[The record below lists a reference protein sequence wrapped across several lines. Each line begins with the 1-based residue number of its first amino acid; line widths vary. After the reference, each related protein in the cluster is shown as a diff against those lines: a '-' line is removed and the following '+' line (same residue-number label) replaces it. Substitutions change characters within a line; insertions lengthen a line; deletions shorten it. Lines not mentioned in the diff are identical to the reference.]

1 MHHSNGQAERYV
13 RTVLNLI
20 RVESNNKKSTWSD
33 ALCKIQIMLN
43 ITKQKTTQYSALY
56 LLIGTNA
63 TTPIIH
69 ALVRDVAMEN
79 SSPNREAT
87 REISRSN
94 AKAALDKNRLGQD
107 ARVNRQR
114 HTSKKFQ
121 VNDQVFVIKYS
132 QSGGKLDSGMRGP
145 YRVTRILPNDRY
157 EMKLLS
163 GSRGK
168 TTQAAAQY
176 MVLWIGEWCP
186 ESCSAFFDGKVS
198 TERFNVVLLTVHLL
212 YVRVSAGMKGECFP
226 CWSERAGG
234 AVHASSE
241 AVVLQYP
248 ALAGVAP
255 TCSVGSALGNNP
267 DDDDVGETS
276 DRPADPASADT
287 SPQTGNEQELA
298 AVTNTT

>member
-1 MHHSNGQAERYV
+1 MFEASAFTNWVSEMGCAVHYITPEMHHSNGQAERYV

-94 AKAALDKNRLGQD
+94 AKAALDKNRIGQD
-107 ARVNRQR
+107 TRVNRQR
-114 HTSKKFQ
+114 HTPKKFQ

-132 QSGGKLDSGMRGP
+132 QSGGKLYSGMRGP

-163 GSRGK
+163 GSKGK
-168 TTQAAAQY
+168 TIQAAAQY
-176 MVLWIGEWCP
+176 MVLWNGEWCP
-186 ESCSAFFDGKVS
+186 ESCSAFLTITLTMTMLVKLQTDQQIPLVQTHHHKWATSKNLLQLPTPPKSITSVCPRTAHGQ
-198 TERFNVVLLTVHLL
+198 ERP
-212 YVRVSAGMKGECFP
+212 Y
-226 CWSERAGG
+226 
-234 AVHASSE
+234 
-241 AVVLQYP
+241 
-248 ALAGVAP
+248 
-255 TCSVGSALGNNP
+255 
-267 DDDDVGETS
+267 
-276 DRPADPASADT
+276 
-287 SPQTGNEQELA
+287 
-298 AVTNTT
+298 